1 MFSEVFLFLIH
12 AKKTPCIPE
21 DILHQCV
28 SCILRLWSS
37 CVREFHIL
45 SVVKIS
51 RYMLLWDK
59 KNKVKRKQNNSVAGS
74 KFNWWRWCLA
84 LCNESFYHF
93 SLFDEIFRH
102 MELCNSIVSQIQRN
116 PSKLFYKRVS
126 GHKNNKVPGM
136 PTYIMYVKISNL

>member
-59 KNKVKRKQNNSVAGS
+59 KTKLRESKTILSREVNLTDDVDAQLYVTKVSTI
-74 KFNWWRWCLA
+74 
-84 LCNESFYHF
+84 
-93 SLFDEIFRH
+93 SLYLR
-102 MELCNSIVSQIQRN
+102 
-116 PSKLFYKRVS
+116 KLFVTWS
-126 GHKNNKVPGM
+126 LA
-136 PTYIMYVKISNL
+136 IASSVKYSEIRQNFSKSESVGTRIIKCQGCQHI